1 MDTESKIRRLE
12 RDLAFAKD
20 EAEIAK
26 SELKEQKK
34 LLEAIEGD
42 SEKTNKYLH
51 NEISRVR
58 LEHLDFKDP
67 SFLFLTVFKR
77 MSSILFYR
85 FVLENDLIF
94 PILDHNAKSQSPV

>member
-1 MDTESKIRRLE
+1 MDTEAKIRQLE

-51 NEISRVR
+51 NEI
-58 LEHLDFKDP
+58 EQ
-67 SFLFLTVFKR
+67 
-77 MSSILFYR
+77 
-85 FVLENDLIF
+85 IF
-94 PILDHNAKSQSPV
+94 R

>member
-1 MDTESKIRRLE
+1 MDTESKIRQLE

-58 LEHLDFKDP
+58 LEHLDFK
-67 SFLFLTVFKR
+67 
-77 MSSILFYR
+77 
-85 FVLENDLIF
+85 VLVSYF
-94 PILDHNAKSQSPV
+94 